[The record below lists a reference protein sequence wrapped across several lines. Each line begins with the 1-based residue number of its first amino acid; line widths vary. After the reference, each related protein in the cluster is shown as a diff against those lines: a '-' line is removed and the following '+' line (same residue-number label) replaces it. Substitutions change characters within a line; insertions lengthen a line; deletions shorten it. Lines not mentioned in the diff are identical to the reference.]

1 MILGTVCTR
10 LKPNIDAIL
19 ACIATIQ
26 AQLRSQLRE
35 SSTSILTSSI
45 WGLTAACSQ
54 ILMSKAL
61 DLTSTSPTL
70 KLLKLVKLPYTPCP
84 YREPHTIAP
93 TKWSSYIKYSRLYI
107 RIKLREKSSLWRRCA
122 SDCDRRVDFY
132 LSQKFD

>member
-1 MILGTVCTR
+1 MPIWNIKTTYRRNLLGIFITIPTVITILPTLGTVCTR
-10 LKPNIDAIL
+10 LKPDIDAIF

-61 DLTSTSPTL
+61 DLTSPTL
-70 KLLKLVKLPYTPCP
+70 KLLKLVKLPYPND
-84 YREPHTIAP
+84 HHLLV
-93 TKWSSYIKYSRLYI
+93 SRLALTQSLI
-107 RIKLREKSSLWRRCA
+107 RSRP
-122 SDCDRRVDFY
+122 
-132 LSQKFD
+132 LSGLLI